1 MRSARPI
8 VCMRSGVRVLGMDE
22 RRLPMWMRVGNV
34 PFVLVIRLYRVT
46 LSPFIGG
53 QCRYEP
59 TCSRYGLDAYRLYGP
74 IRGTRL
80 TLSRILRCHP
90 FVKGGYDPVPIP
102 EDGANGHEASDAQRK
117 GPQDHESTPS
127 RPTP

>member
-1 MRSARPI
+1 MAAN
-8 VCMRSGVRVLGMDE
+8 
-22 RRLPMWMRVGNV
+22 RLSRWHRVGNI
-34 PFVLVIRLYRVT
+34 PFVLLIRLYRVT

-59 TCSRYGLDAYRLYGP
+59 TCSVYGLEAYRLHGP

-80 TLSRILRCHP
+80 TLLRILRCHP

-102 EDGANGHEASDAQRK
+102 DGDSHEPGASCGERK
-117 GPQDHESTPS
+117 GPRDHESTPS
-127 RPTP
+127 RTTP